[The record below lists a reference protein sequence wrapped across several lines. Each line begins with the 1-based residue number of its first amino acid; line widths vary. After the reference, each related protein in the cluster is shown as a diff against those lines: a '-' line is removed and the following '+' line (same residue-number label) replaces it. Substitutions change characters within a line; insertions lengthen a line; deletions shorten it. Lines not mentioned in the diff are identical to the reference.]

1 MNPYLVSVRRFL
13 KEEIMGLL
21 ALCALTCVLIPLFF
35 SVGLV
40 AFASLLDSVPDNLL
54 AAPSLNLLAMNILG
68 APWSLT
74 LPQVGFFTLLANVFC
89 LYYFAIKGWLR

>member
-13 KEEIMGLL
+13 EGGDHGP
-21 ALCALTCVLIPLFF
+21 ACPVRADVCPDPPVL